1 MGLTAVVVDPL
12 TDPVPA
18 AWDDFVVTERLL
30 PLWGSQFLRTAAWC
44 TQAPSS
50 MVLVTEAGSTE
61 PVALFQA
68 RHPGLLRPTRFVR
81 PGRFP
86 ALSMADCRTP
96 PVAVGAGMAF
106 TAGAGAAERSEA
118 VRVFEAALRWRTGVG
133 GLAIAYRE
141 LEPELLPMVAIG
153 RRVRLRLGPRMVVRN
168 RWSDPDG
175 YVGTLARKWRSQLR
189 KIHHTIRSDATIDV
203 DVVDTIP
210 PVDASWLAEQVRRRH
225 ISRAI
230 PRPPLPAGYFA
241 RFAALPTSWFLTYR
255 DATGRLIAYSA
266 VLEHGQTMVL
276 VWWGSLDEVDGGRAN
291 LYFDQYL
298 RLIHHMIQSGRE
310 RLVLG
315 KGMEHIKVR
324 YGAHPE
330 PLWGVVGLG

>member
-1 MGLTAVVVDPL
+1 MGLTAIVVDPL
-12 TDPVPA
+12 TDPIPA
-18 AWDDFVVTERLL
+18 AWDDFVATERLL

-44 TQAPSS
+44 AQTPSS
-50 MVLVTEAGSTE
+50 MVLVTEAGNSE

-86 ALSMADCRTP
+86 ELSLADCRTP

-106 TAGAGAAERSEA
+106 AAGAGAAERSAA
-118 VRVFEAALRWRTGVG
+118 VRVFEAALRRRAGIG

-141 LEPELLPMVAIG
+141 LEPELLPMVATG
-153 RRVRLRLGPRMVVRN
+153 RRIRLRLGPRMVVRN
-168 RWSDPDG
+168 RWSDPDD
-175 YVGTLARKWRSQLR
+175 YVGTLARKWRSQLK
-189 KIHHTIRSDATIDV
+189 KIHHTIRSDATINV

-210 PVDASWLAEQVRRRH
+210 PADACWLAELVRRRH
-225 ISRAI
+225 LLRAI
-230 PRPPLPAGYFA
+230 PRPPLPARYFA
-241 RFAALPTSWFLTYR
+241 HFAALPNSRFLTYR
-255 DATGRLIAYSA
+255 DANGRLLAYTA
-266 VLEHGQTMVL
+266 LLEHGREMVL
-276 VWWGSLDEVDGGRAN
+276 GWWGSLDLADGGRAN

-298 RLIHHMIQSGRE
+298 RVIRHMIQTGRE

-315 KGMEHIKVR
+315 KGMEHIKIR

-330 PLWGVVGLG
+330 PLWGVVGLR